1 MRRWHGSAIVALAL
15 VLGGGVDAGAQQ
27 PRMGGC
33 SAWG

>member
-27 PRMGGC
+27 PRMGG
-33 SAWG
+33 